1 MDQYLKHFAE
11 LSMRIKIVQ
20 AIEEKFMNEQT
31 RSEHEQ
37 ELKNLNAAELIRAK
51 VEELKILD

>member
-1 MDQYLKHFAE
+1 
-11 LSMRIKIVQ
+11 MRIKIVQ

-37 ELKNLNAAELIRAK
+37 ELRNLNAAELVRAK